1 MAMDGADS
9 MLEIQLWH
17 IADAVKL
24 TWKKLIYFFWC
35 KNVKNLKKVNFGFFQ
50 ILFFL
55 NNKKIS
61 WKSLLLPAMENT
73 KKFFKTLTLIVLEKY
88 QHSAACLAVF

>member
-24 TWKKLIYFFWC
+24 TWKKTYL
-35 KNVKNLKKVNFGFFQ
+35 
-50 ILFFL
+50 
-55 NNKKIS
+55 
-61 WKSLLLPAMENT
+61 
-73 KKFFKTLTLIVLEKY
+73 
-88 QHSAACLAVF
+88 